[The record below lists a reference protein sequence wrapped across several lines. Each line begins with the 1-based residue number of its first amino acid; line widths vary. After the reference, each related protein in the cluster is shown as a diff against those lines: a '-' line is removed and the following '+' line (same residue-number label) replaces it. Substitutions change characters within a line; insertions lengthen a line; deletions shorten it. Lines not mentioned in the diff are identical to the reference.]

1 MKRLSY
7 FIISITLL
15 FFSSVLFAQDEDKRW
30 AVSVHGGTA
39 VMQGDGDVGN
49 LNIAGGL
56 GLKYSLAS
64 NFSIRVALMGGS
76 MESKNLGEVGSIYY
90 PYKTTTSFYEGNI
103 QALLNI
109 VNFKSQNTG
118 KNVAQLYVGIGAGY
132 TNANIKYTPSM
143 PPTEAASVS
152 SVIVPFSAGIRFY
165 ISPLIDLGFEYS
177 IKGTF
182 TDHLDGF
189 LPSGFSNKSNDYY
202 NTPQAYV
209 TFNLGSS
216 KSARNIEWI
225 EQTEKLY
232 EELIK
237 AKKEAQQQIDK
248 LRIQNE
254 KLMVNMKKDLNT
266 QLIDNQRKADSTM
279 KMMQASM
286 KNDSDSDGVSNIFD
300 KEPNSPPHAIVDG
313 SGRMLDVD
321 KDGVPDYLDKC
332 PTVYGKASNSGCPV
346 QPTKTQLTTI
356 SDGIKNLQ
364 FETGKAIIKSTSFPA
379 LNALAKML
387 VENSTFSF
395 KIEGHTDNV
404 GNSTDNLNLSIQRAE
419 SVRLYLVSKG
429 VDGARITAKGFG
441 DTKPIVSND
450 TAAGKAKNRRVDMI
464 IE

>member
-1 MKRLSY
+1 MKKLYYY
-7 FIISITLL
+7 FISISLL
-15 FFSSVLFAQDEDKRW
+15 FSSSVLLAQDEDKRW
-30 AVSVHGGTA
+30 AASVHGGTA
-39 VMQGDGDVGN
+39 IMQGDGEVGN
-49 LNIAGGL
+49 LNPVGGVS
-56 GLKYSLAS
+56 LKYSLAN
-64 NFSIRVALMGGS
+64 NFSVRVLLMGGS
-76 MESKNLGEVGSIYY
+76 MESKNLGEAPSIYR
-90 PYKTTTSFYEGNI
+90 TTTSFYEGNV

-132 TNANIKYTPSM
+132 TGASIKYSPGM
-143 PPTEAASVS
+143 PPTEATSVS
-152 SVIVPFSAGIRFY
+152 SITIPFSAGIRFY

-177 IKGTF
+177 IKGSF
-182 TDHLDGF
+182 SDHLDGF
-189 LPSGFSNKSNDYY
+189 APIGTANKSNDYY
-202 NTPQAYV
+202 NIPQAYV
-209 TFNLGSS
+209 AFNLGSF

-232 EELIK
+232 AELIK
-237 AKKEAQQQIDK
+237 AKKEAQSQIEN

-254 KLMVNMKKDLNT
+254 KLMVDMKKDLNT
-266 QLIDNQRKADSTM
+266 QMVDNQRKADSSM
-279 KMMQASM
+279 RMMQTSM

-300 KEPNSPPHAIVDG
+300 KEPNSPAHAIVDG
-313 SGRMLDVD
+313 GGRMLDID
-321 KDGVPDYLDKC
+321 KDGVPDYIDKC
-332 PTVYGKASNSGCPV
+332 PTVPGKASSSGCPV

-387 VENSTFSF
+387 NENTTFSF

-404 GNSTDNLNLSIQRAE
+404 GNPTENLNLSLQRAE
-419 SVRLYLVSKG
+419 SVRLFLISKG
-429 VDGARITAKGFG
+429 VDGARITAKGYG

-450 TAAGKAKNRRVDMI
+450 TAAGKAKNRRVDMT